1 MKAIEVRDL
10 YVQKQKTEI
19 LHAVNFAI
27 EQGRIVGLIG
37 PSGAGKTTLIRS
49 LVGLQKI
56 TSGRVAV
63 LGRRA
68 GSASLRGQIGY
79 MAQSSAI
86 YDDLTV
92 RQNLHYFAS
101 VLHLA
106 KAGAD
111 EIINRVEL
119 THQADQLVSNL
130 SGGQKTRV
138 SLAIALLGQPPLL
151 VLDEPT
157 VGLDPRLRLDL
168 WQGFRSLA
176 GTGTTIIVSSHV
188 MDEAS
193 NCDELLLINRGR
205 LLAHKSPQELCHQTG
220 SRSVEEAFLKLT
232 EVKR

>member
-1 MKAIEVRDL
+1 MKAIEVRGL
-10 YVQKQKTEI
+10 CVQKQKSEI
-19 LHAVNFAI
+19 LHAVSFAV

-37 PSGAGKTTLIRS
+37 PPGAGKTTLIRS

-56 TSGRVAV
+56 TGGRVAV

-68 GSASLRGQIGY
+68 GSVSLRGQIGY

-106 KAGAD
+106 KADAD
-111 EIINRVEL
+111 EIISRVEL
-119 THQADQLVSNL
+119 THQADQLVGNL
-130 SGGQKTRV
+130 SGGQRTRV

-176 GTGTTIIVSSHV
+176 KAGTTIIVSSHV
-188 MDEAS
+188 MGEAS

-205 LLAHKSPQELCHQTG
+205 LLAHKSPHELCSQTG

-232 EVKR
+232 EVER